1 MNNRQSKAIRR
12 KAEQEAA
19 LNKNKIIADFVT
31 GENKDICILCAL
43 DQVKKYRFKNR
54 LKIAWAIIR
63 GEK

>member
-1 MNNRQSKAIRR
+1 MNNKQSKAIRR
-12 KAEQEAA
+12 KAAQE
-19 LNKNKIIADFVT
+19 KNKIIADFIT
-31 GENKDICILCAL
+31 GENKDICILYVL

>member
-12 KAEQEAA
+12 KAEQE
-19 LNKNKIIADFVT
+19 KNKIIADFIT
-31 GENKDICILCAL
+31 GENKDICILYAL

>member
-1 MNNRQSKAIRR
+1 MNNKQSKAVRR

-19 LNKNKIIADFVT
+19 LNKNRIIADFIT
-31 GENKDICILCAL
+31 GENKDICILYVL

>member
-1 MNNRQSKAIRR
+1 MNNKQSKAIRR
-12 KAEQEAA
+12 KAEQE
-19 LNKNKIIADFVT
+19 KNKIIADFIT

>member
-1 MNNRQSKAIRR
+1 MNNKQSKAIRR
-12 KAEQEAA
+12 KAEQE
-19 LNKNKIIADFVT
+19 KNKIIADFIT
-31 GENKDICILCAL
+31 GENKDICILYVL

>member
-1 MNNRQSKAIRR
+1 MNNKQSKAIRR
-12 KAEQEAA
+12 KVEQE
-19 LNKNKIIADFVT
+19 KNKIIADFIT
-31 GENKDICILCAL
+31 GENKDICILYVL

>member
-12 KAEQEAA
+12 KAEQE
-19 LNKNKIIADFVT
+19 KNKIIADFIT
-31 GENKDICILCAL
+31 GENKDICILYVL

>member
-1 MNNRQSKAIRR
+1 MNNKQSKAIRR
-12 KAEQEAA
+12 KAEQE
-19 LNKNKIIADFVT
+19 KNKIIADFIT
-31 GENKDICILCAL
+31 GENKDICILYAL